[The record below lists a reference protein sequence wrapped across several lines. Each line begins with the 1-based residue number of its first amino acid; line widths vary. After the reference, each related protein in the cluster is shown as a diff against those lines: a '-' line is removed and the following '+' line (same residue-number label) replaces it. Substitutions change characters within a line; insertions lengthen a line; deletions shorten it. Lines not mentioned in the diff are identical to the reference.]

1 MDLLLKES
9 KGDIRWRVDVKSLS
23 RAFLHAFYE
32 NNFDLMEILLS
43 GGADINETY
52 SSGRTPLMLAA
63 KRSDIYRVRFLLNAK
78 ADVNVCPNV
87 KCRRTAVSF
96 ACSKD
101 DSDIMNLL
109 IAAGA
114 DVNVVT
120 KKKGKFKI
128 PIHQR

>member
-78 ADVNVCPNV
+78 ADVNVCPMLSAV
-87 KCRRTAVSF
+87 ERR
-96 ACSKD
+96 
-101 DSDIMNLL
+101 
-109 IAAGA
+109 
-114 DVNVVT
+114 
-120 KKKGKFKI
+120 
-128 PIHQR
+128 